1 MQIPIMNVKKQYR
14 MMEDDIDHAVLE
26 VLNKGVYILGEQ
38 VERFEE
44 EFAKYNNVA
53 HAIGVGNGTDALVI
67 ALNALQIGVGDEV
80 ITTPSTFYATTEAI
94 LRVGATPV
102 YVDINLDTYLIDE
115 TKIEAK
121 VTDKTKAILPVHLYG
136 QCANMDEILAIA
148 KKYHLFVIEDTCQAV
163 GAEYKGKKAGTM
175 GDIGCYSFFPTKNLG
190 GVGDGGMLVTNNSNL
205 ATIIKSLRAHCS
217 GMNGYNAYR
226 IMNAS
231 NKEVIKPS
239 MDYAKYYHYGV
250 GCNSRLDELQAAV
263 LRVKLPYLDEWNCL
277 RRQHAEYY
285 NEHLKDF
292 KTPLEAE
299 ECYHTFHLYV
309 LRVENPKYYINYL
322 SKKGIQSGVY
332 YPVPMHL
339 QYGCSINKANDG
351 SLKNAEILAT
361 ESMALPIYPELS
373 KEELN
378 YIVNAMLEAKHEC

>member
-1 MQIPIMNVKKQYR
+1 MQIPIMNVKKQYE
-14 MMEDDIDHAVLE
+14 MLEDEIDYALLNVLSS
-26 VLNKGVYILGEQ
+26 GVYILGEQ

-44 EFAKYNNVA
+44 EFAKYNKVS
-53 HAIGVGNGTDALVI
+53 HAIAVGNGTDALVI
-67 ALNALQIGVGDEV
+67 ALNALQISVGDEV

-115 TKIEAK
+115 TKIEEK
-121 VTDKTKAILPVHLYG
+121 ITEKTKAILPVHLYG
-136 QCANMDEILAIA
+136 QCANMDEILRIA

-163 GAEYKGKKAGTM
+163 GAKYKGKKAGTM
-175 GDIGCYSFFPTKNLG
+175 GDIGCFSFFPTKNLG

-205 ATIIKSLRAHCS
+205 STIIKSLRAHCS
-217 GMNGYNAYR
+217 GMNGYNAYHM
-226 IMNAS
+226 MNP
-231 NKEVIKPS
+231 NHQEVMKPS

-250 GCNSRLDELQAAV
+250 GYNSRLDELQASV
-263 LRVKLPYLDEWNCL
+263 LRVKLPHLDEWNCL

-285 NEHLKDF
+285 KEQLKDF
-292 KTPLEAE
+292 KTPTEVE
-299 ECYHTFHLYV
+299 GCYHTFHLFV
-309 LRVENPKYYINYL
+309 LRVENPKYYIDYL

-339 QYGCSINKANDG
+339 QFGCSKGEIKQG
-351 SLKNAEILAT
+351 TLKNAEILAK
-361 ESMALPIYPELS
+361 ESLALPVYPELS

>member
-1 MQIPIMNVKKQYR
+1 MQIPIMNVKKQYH
-14 MMEDDIDHAVLE
+14 MMEDDIDHAVLD
-26 VLNKGVYILGEQ
+26 VLNNGVYILGEQ

-44 EFAKYNNVA
+44 EFAKYNKVA

-148 KKYHLFVIEDTCQAV
+148 KKYNLFVIEDTCQAV

-226 IMNAS
+226 IMNGS
-231 NKEVIKPS
+231 DEEVVEPS
-239 MDYAKYYHYGV
+239 VDYAKYYHYGV

-299 ECYHTFHLYV
+299 DCYHAFHLYV

-339 QYGCSINKANDG
+339 QYGCSMNKANDG
-351 SLKNAEILAT
+351 SLKNAEILAR
-361 ESMALPIYPELS
+361 ESMALPVYPELS

-378 YIVNAMLEAKHEC
+378 YIVNVMLEAKHEC